1 MLTPLVFSFGSVSK
15 SFSQIASY
23 QAASVVVLAT
33 CLVLFVVT
41 RLTPQLTFIWY
52 CFVRPLTGAKDQK
65 ARLDKFYE
73 GQADV
78 YDATR
83 RGLLRGR
90 KTMLNLSAGHLRS
103 LRANC
108 PDKRLVWVDIGGGTG
123 HNIEL
128 MDQFFP
134 ISSFDAIYLI
144 DLCEPLLQVARKR
157 FALKGWL
164 NVHILCQDASD
175 FVLPEWQESSDP
187 KGNVGFVTLSY
198 SLSMIPNFYT
208 LLDRIDYVL
217 SPQDGLLG
225 VVDFYT
231 AGKNASL
238 HERAIGGESKECG
251 WLSRWFWQIWFD
263 FDNVHL
269 SPARRSYLE
278 YRFGTIKSYNGRNR
292 FILPFI
298 VRIPYYIWLGRP
310 RAADISKTCHAFEI
324 EGGNTIGNCSPA
336 SSFDVVSDIGSAIVP
351 SLELGSPITEPQVE
365 PNAVVVNITPPLSS
379 FHYQVNKP
387 WRLPYYE
394 HPVHKEFRTFVYS
407 FTWEDPYVDVKHLE
421 LAKHDSMFVITSAG
435 DNALHYA
442 IAANPRRIH
451 CVDMN
456 PCQGHLLELKL
467 AAIQSLDYADFFALF
482 GEGYHPN
489 FRSLLDSKIASHL
502 SSSAYQFWRINLDA
516 FTTPSKPFY
525 LHGYSGWALRLARLI
540 FKIAGVGKDV
550 ERLCECET
558 LDEQVQIWQQKL
570 RPVLLNPIIVALMR
584 NPVFC
589 WNALGVPMNQ
599 RKMLLDEGHVYE
611 YVGDTLDPLL
621 SAYLLKT
628 ENYFYLLCLLGR
640 YTHASCPA
648 YLTRSGFE
656 ILKANEGN
664 ALNSF
669 RLHTDSIY
677 KQAPKHL
684 NSFCV
689 VTHLIPLLHSVLRG
703 LNSWSLTRVLIM
715 DHLDWFTSNSKG
727 VDEEV
732 AQLARVIAPDGLVFW
747 RSAAK
752 HPWYNKIFERSGFCV
767 EAVAIRKGS
776 GEALDKVNM
785 YASFWKATKL

>member
-1 MLTPLVFSFGSVSK
+1 M
-15 SFSQIASY
+15 
-23 QAASVVVLAT
+23 
-33 CLVLFVVT
+33 
-41 RLTPQLTFIWY
+41 PQLTFIWY
-52 CFVRPLTGAKDQK
+52 CFIRPLTGAKDQK

-90 KTMLNLSAGHLRS
+90 KTMLNLSAGHLRT

-134 ISSFDAIYLI
+134 ISSFDAVYLI

-157 FALKGWL
+157 FATKGWS

-175 FVLPEWQESSDP
+175 FVLPEWQESSSSDSVDP
-187 KGNVGFVTLSY
+187 KGSVGFVTLSY

-217 SPQDGLLG
+217 SPQEGLLG

-231 AGKNASL
+231 AGKNTSL
-238 HERAIGGESKECG
+238 HEKAIGGESKECG

-292 FILPFI
+292 FVLPFI
-298 VRIPYYIWLGRP
+298 IRIPYYIWLGRP
-310 RAADISKTCHAFEI
+310 RTADISRTCHAFEI
-324 EGGNTIGNCSPA
+324 EGGNTVGNCSPA
-336 SSFDVVSDIGSAIVP
+336 SSYNGVKGIDPTLEIP
-351 SLELGSPITEPQVE
+351 PLELGSPIMKQHAEFS
-365 PNAVVVNITPPLSS
+365 NAVVVNITPPLSS

-394 HPVHKEFRTFVYS
+394 HAVHKEFRTFVYS
-407 FTWEDPYVDVKHLE
+407 FTWEDPYVDVQHLQ
-421 LAKHDSMFVITSAG
+421 LTKNDSMFVITSAG

-482 GEGYHPN
+482 GKGYHVN
-489 FRSLLDSKIASHL
+489 FRSLLDSKIAPHL
-502 SSSAYQFWRINLDA
+502 SSSAYQFWRINLEA
-516 FTTPSKPFY
+516 FTTPTKPFY
-525 LHGYSGWALRLARLI
+525 LHGYSGWALRFARII
-540 FKIAGVGKDV
+540 FRMAGVSKDV

-558 LDEQVQIWQQKL
+558 LDEQVQIWQQKI
-570 RPVLLNPIIVALMR
+570 RPVILNPAIVALMR

-599 RKMLLDEGHVYE
+599 RKMLLDEGSVYN
-611 YVGDTLDPLL
+611 YVRDTLDPLL
-621 SAYLLKT
+621 STYLLKT
-628 ENYFYLLCLLGR
+628 ENYFYLLCLLGH

-656 ILKANEGN
+656 TLKAKGGN

-677 KQAPKHL
+677 
-684 NSFCV
+684 N
-689 VTHLIPLLHSVLRG
+689 VLRG
-703 LNSWSLTRVLIM
+703 LNTSSLTRVLIM
-715 DHLDWFTSNSKG
+715 DHLDWFK
-727 VDEEV
+727 VDSESVDQEIV
-732 AQLARVIAPDGLVFW
+732 QLARVVTSGGLVFW

-752 HPWYNKIFERSGFCV
+752 YPWYNKILERAGFHV
-767 EAVAIRKGS
+767 EPVVIRKGP
-776 GEALDKVNM
+776 EVALDRVNM
-785 YASFWKATKL
+785 YASFWRGTKI

>member
-1 MLTPLVFSFGSVSK
+1 MLTFPAFSSGSI
-15 SFSQIASY
+15 QISSN
-23 QAASVVVLAT
+23 QAASAVVLVT
-33 CLVLFVVT
+33 CLVLLVVS

-52 CFVRPLTGAKDQK
+52 CFVHPLTGAKDQK

-90 KTMLNLSAGHLRS
+90 KTMLNLSAGHLRT

-128 MDQFFP
+128 MDQFLP
-134 ISSFDAIYLI
+134 ISSFDAVYLI

-157 FALKGWL
+157 FAQRGWT

-175 FVLPEWQESSDP
+175 FVLPEWQNSSSVDP
-187 KGNVGFVTLSY
+187 KGSVGFVTLSY
-198 SLSMIPNFYT
+198 SLSMIPNFYN
-208 LLDRIDYVL
+208 LLDRIDHVL
-217 SPQDGLLG
+217 SPQEGLLG

-238 HERAIGGESKECG
+238 HEKAIGGESKECG
-251 WLSRWFWQIWFD
+251 WISRWFWQIWFD

-292 FILPFI
+292 FVLPFI

-310 RAADISKTCHAFEI
+310 RTADISKSCHVFEV

-336 SSFDVVSDIGSAIVP
+336 SSMNVTKEIDSTSVP
-351 SLELGSPITEPQVE
+351 PLELGFPITEQQSE
-365 PNAVVVNITPPLSS
+365 SNAVIVNITPPLSS

-407 FTWEDPYVDVKHLE
+407 FTWEDPYVDVMHLE
-421 LAKHDSMFVITSAG
+421 LSKDDSMFVITSAG

-442 IAANPRRIH
+442 IAASPRTIH

-467 AAIQSLDYADFFALF
+467 AAMQSLDYADFFTLF

-489 FRSLLDSKIASHL
+489 FRYLLDSKIAPHL
-502 SSSAYQFWRINLDA
+502 SSSAYQFWRINVDA
-516 FTTPSKPFY
+516 FTTPSKSFY
-525 LHGYSGWALRLARLI
+525 LHGYSGWALKLARFI
-540 FKIAGVGKDV
+540 FTIAGVRTDV

-558 LDEQVQIWQQKL
+558 LDKQVQIWQQKL
-570 RPVLLNPIIVALMR
+570 RPVLLNPVIVALMR

-599 RKMLLDEGHVYE
+599 RRMLLDEGSVYE
-611 YVGDTLDPLL
+611 YVRDTMDPLL
-621 SAYLLKT
+621 STYLLKT
-628 ENYFYLLCLLGR
+628 ENYFYLLCLLGH
-640 YTHASCPA
+640 YTPTSCPL
-648 YLTRSGFE
+648 YLTHSGFKT
-656 ILKANEGN
+656 LKANEGS
-664 ALNSF
+664 AANSF

-677 KQAPKHL
+677 
-684 NSFCV
+684 N
-689 VTHLIPLLHSVLRG
+689 VLRG
-703 LNSWSLTRVLIM
+703 LNSWSLTRALIM
-715 DHLDWFTSNSKG
+715 DHLDWFTVNSKD

-732 AQLARVIAPDGLVFW
+732 TQLARVVAPGGFVFW

-752 HPWYNKIFERSGFCV
+752 HPWYNEVFERSKFRV
-767 EAVAIRKGS
+767 EAVAIRTGS
-776 GEALDKVNM
+776 EVALDKVNM

>member
-1 MLTPLVFSFGSVSK
+1 M
-15 SFSQIASY
+15 
-23 QAASVVVLAT
+23 T
-33 CLVLFVVT
+33 CLVLLVVS
-41 RLTPQLTFIWY
+41 RLMPQLTFFWY
-52 CFVRPLTGAKDQK
+52 CFIRPLTGAKDQK

-90 KTMLNLSAGHLRS
+90 KTMLNLCAGHIRTLRV
-103 LRANC
+103 NF

-128 MDQFFP
+128 MDQFLP
-134 ISSFDAIYLI
+134 ISSFDAVYLI

-157 FALKGWL
+157 FAIKGWT
-164 NVHILCQDASD
+164 NVHILCQDASN
-175 FVLPEWQESSDP
+175 FELPEWQESSSVDP
-187 KGNVGFVTLSY
+187 KGSVGFVTLSY

-217 SPQDGLLG
+217 SPQEGLLG

-292 FILPFI
+292 FVLPFI
-298 VRIPYYIWLGRP
+298 VRMHDSLVKPYYIWLGRP
-310 RAADISKTCHAFEI
+310 RTADISKTCHAFEV
-324 EGGNTIGNCSPA
+324 EGGNTVGNCSPA
-336 SSFDVVSDIGSAIVP
+336 SSFNGAKENVSTLNMSP
-351 SLELGSPITEPQVE
+351 LELGSSIIEQQAE
-365 PNAVVVNITPPLSS
+365 SNAVIVNITPPLSS

-407 FTWEDPYVDVKHLE
+407 FTWEDPHVDVEHLE
-421 LAKHDSMFVITSAG
+421 LTQDDSMFVITSAG

-467 AAIQSLDYADFFALF
+467 AAIQSLDYPDFFALF

-489 FRSLLDSKIASHL
+489 FRSLLDSKIAPHL

-516 FTTPSKPFY
+516 FITPSKPFY

-540 FKIAGVGKDV
+540 FRMAGVEKDV
-550 ERLCECET
+550 ERLCDSET

-570 RPVLLNPIIVALMR
+570 RPVILNPIIVALMR

-599 RKMLLDEGHVYE
+599 RKMLLNEGHAYA
-611 YVGDTLDPLL
+611 YVRDTLDPLL
-621 SAYLLKT
+621 STYLLKT
-628 ENYFYLLCLLGR
+628 ENYFYLLCLLGH

-648 YLTRSGFE
+648 YLTPSGFE
-656 ILKANEGN
+656 SLKSNEGN

-677 KQAPKHL
+677 
-684 NSFCV
+684 N
-689 VTHLIPLLHSVLRG
+689 VLRG

-715 DHLDWFTSNSKG
+715 DHLDWFKVNSES
-727 VDEEV
+727 VDQEI
-732 AQLARVIAPDGLVFW
+732 AQLARVVASGGLVFW

-752 HPWYNKIFERSGFCV
+752 QPWYNKVFERAGFHV

-776 GEALDKVNM
+776 AVALDKVNM
-785 YASFWKATKL
+785 YASFWKAIKS